1 MTLAFGFIDAF
12 EVEGA
17 ERHFALSVVFVRD
30 DHGVE
35 WLSVQRVDVGATVLQ
50 VRRPGP
56 AQRTIVAVGIL
67 DFWRVLFSENIDKW
81 QFLIF

>member
-1 MTLAFGFIDAF
+1 
-12 EVEGA
+12 
-17 ERHFALSVVFVRD
+17 VRD

-35 WLSVQRVDVGATVLQ
+35 WLAVQSVDVGATVLQ
-50 VRRPGP
+50 VRRPGT

-81 QFLIF
+81 QF